1 MSTSSSNG
9 LYDVLVQLLSMKIL
23 PLCKKALGIS
33 LGILSLTLVTYEVR
47 QFYYNEQQPRQQLPL
62 HSEAKSIAEI
72 GHSSNKRK
80 VKVNIRSLSPSQIED
95 LIRKIGVDNLT
106 SEISRQQFLSCS
118 GISILQGSPAR
129 IPPSHQHCKKMS
141 FKSSGLVIALGSFPG
156 SGNSWVRQLLESAT
170 GVYTGAVYC
179 DKSYIEKGMIGEGV
193 TTENVIAIKTHASPN
208 VAKEV
213 INPDKA
219 IYVIRNPF
227 EAILANYNRLL
238 GKKYYANVNS
248 SSVGGSHTFI
258 ADSKFGMKLNV
269 LVYVRIYR

>member
-1 MSTSSSNG
+1 
-9 LYDVLVQLLSMKIL
+9 MKIL

-47 QFYYNEQQPRQQLPL
+47 QFYYNEQQLSLR
-62 HSEAKSIAEI
+62 SKAKSIAEI
-72 GHSSNKRK
+72 GHR
-80 VKVNIRSLSPSQIED
+80 VKANIRRLSPSQIED

-106 SEISRQQFLSCS
+106 SEISQQQFLSCS
-118 GISILQGSPAR
+118 GISILQSSPAR

-141 FKSSGLVIALGSFPG
+141 FKSSGLVVALESFPG

-269 LVYVRIYR
+269 LVYVCIYR